1 MFNWFRKKKA
11 QKLEEFP
18 DNATAFAH
26 ACTLGYRPLI
36 GALIPALVQEEGSR
50 GRDGEHTFLIRL
62 AGENGGSRTLWSST
76 LKESQGYPREGDLV
90 GFRIV
95 MIASDLPEEA
105 NLIGYL
111 ACRLEPVLVA
121 GKGWRAAQRYNT
133 TNSVKQPIRL
143 G

>member
-1 MFNWFRKKKA
+1 MFNWFRKKES
-11 QKLEEFP
+11 QELEFP
-18 DNATAFAH
+18 DNEAAFAH

-36 GALIPALVQEEGSR
+36 GALIPALVQEEGER
-50 GRDGEHTFLIRL
+50 GRDGERTFRIRL
-62 AGENGGSRTLWSST
+62 AGKNGGLTLWSST
-76 LKESQGYPREGDLV
+76 LKESHGYPKAGDLV

-105 NLIGYL
+105 SLIGYL

-121 GKGWRAAQRYNT
+121 GKGWRAAQRYTPDNL
-133 TNSVKQPIRL
+133 KPAIRL

>member
-1 MFNWFRKKKA
+1 MFNWFRSKKA
-11 QKLEEFP
+11 QRLEFP
-18 DNATAFAH
+18 DNETAFSH

-50 GRDGEHTFLIRL
+50 GREGEHNFLIKL
-62 AGENGGSRTLWSST
+62 AAEHGSRTLWSST
-76 LKESQGYPREGDLV
+76 LKDSKGHPKVGDLV

-95 MIASDLPEEA
+95 MIASDLPDEA
-105 NLIGYL
+105 SLIGYL

-121 GKGWRAAQRYNT
+121 GKGWLAAQTYTPDNL
-133 TNSVKQPIRL
+133 KPAIRL